1 MPQFPD
7 VSPEAFESEIAARL
21 GLVPNFFCSAGA
33 DREQIAGRCWTAFAT
48 MHRSDIAA

>member
-7 VSPEAFESEIAARL
+7 VSPETFESEIAARL
-21 GLVPNFFCSAGA
+21 GLVPNFFCSAA
-33 DREQIAGRCWTAFAT
+33 DRERIAGGCWTAFAT